1 MTDEE
6 ENTEIT
12 PAEKK
17 RQDPERKNRKKK
29 KNSFLK
35 ILIGDI
41 LTEDYVIKQSKLLLW
56 IVVLVLIFISNR
68 YSCVKKLTEIQELND
83 SLKLLQYENLALS
96 TRLTTHSRQLQIEN
110 VLKEKGIDLSTSKT
124 PAIEIRK

>member
-1 MTDEE
+1 MDE
-6 ENTEIT
+6 NSEIIST
-12 PAEKK
+12 EKK
-17 RQDPERKNRKKK
+17 IQNPERKNTRKK

-41 LTEDYVIKQSKLLLW
+41 LTEDYIIKQSKLLLW
-56 IVVLVLIFISNR
+56 IVALVLIFISNR
-68 YSCVKKLTEIQELND
+68 YSCEEKLTEIKELND

-110 VLKEKGIDLSTSKT
+110 ALKEKGIDLSTSKT
-124 PAIEIRK
+124 PAIEIYK

>member
-1 MTDEE
+1 MEDDSKIIATEEKPQNTDR
-6 ENTEIT
+6 
-12 PAEKK
+12 K
-17 RQDPERKNRKKK
+17 RAKK

-35 ILIGDI
+35 ILVGDI
-41 LTEDYVIKQSKLLLW
+41 LTEDYIIKQSKLILW
-56 IVVLVLIFISNR
+56 IVLLVLIFISNR
-68 YSCVKKLTEIQELND
+68 YSCVNKLAEIQELND

-110 VLKEKGIDLSTSKT
+110 LLKEKGIDLSVSKS

>member
-1 MTDEE
+1 ME
-6 ENTEIT
+6 ENAEIIST
-12 PAEKK
+12 EKK
-17 RQDPERKNRKKK
+17 EQGTERKNTGKK

-35 ILIGDI
+35 FLIGDI
-41 LTEDYVIKQSKLLLW
+41 LTENYVIKQTKLFLW
-56 IVVLVLIFISNR
+56 VVLLFLIFISNR
-68 YSCVKKLTEIQELND
+68 YACVEKLTEIKDLND

-110 VLKEKGIDLSTSKT
+110 LLKEKGIDLSTSKT